1 MSRLALV
8 LATDTVVS
16 PFGDAAR
23 DTFFADET
31 IAEAT
36 RRGLTRAGFAVEAV
50 DTLEAARDAVTR
62 ARPREVLVLL
72 DRHFFTEKLAR
83 DLSSARR
90 RASLPL
96 VRLELARSATTDY
109 TLPLQALPL
118 VDASVVRHDVLLGDA
133 DAILAALARDRGAG
147 EASAQDAAPDAV
159 PGGPLARWLRGV
171 DAPALRVPARELVVE
186 APLPTIGE
194 RAGSVLRYPLSSS
207 VVVSIEHWTHVL
219 WLNQIAFGIR
229 WLELI
234 RRRPLWAAAR
244 AASALSLDRERLL
257 ARMVARGRG
266 VKIHPTAD
274 VSGSILGDG
283 AVIGPHVSVR
293 NSIVGPGAVLLDHA
307 SLIGSVVGAR
317 ALVTE
322 GTFMVSTVVLP
333 EATVG
338 NYKLQVSLVGR
349 GAYVNAWAGFVD
361 AKFVGEIQVQ
371 HRGAL
376 RSTERAFLG
385 SVVGHRAKVA
395 AKVLVMPGRE
405 IPNDA
410 VIVMRPDE
418 IVSTM
423 PAHIEPGRP
432 MVRDRGTLVPL
443 GEETRAR

>member
-1 MSRLALV
+1 
-8 LATDTVVS
+8 
-16 PFGDAAR
+16 
-23 DTFFADET
+23 
-31 IAEAT
+31 
-36 RRGLTRAGFAVEAV
+36 
-50 DTLEAARDAVTR
+50 
-62 ARPREVLVLL
+62 VLVLL

-83 DLSSARR
+83 DLGAARR
-90 RASLPL
+90 RAGAPL

-109 TLPLQALPL
+109 TLPLQALPF

-133 DAILAALARDRGAG
+133 DAVLALLARDA
-147 EASAQDAAPDAV
+147 DADADAARAPDAA

-244 AASALSLDRERLL
+244 ALSALSLDRERLL

-423 PAHIEPGRP
+423 PEHIEPGRP